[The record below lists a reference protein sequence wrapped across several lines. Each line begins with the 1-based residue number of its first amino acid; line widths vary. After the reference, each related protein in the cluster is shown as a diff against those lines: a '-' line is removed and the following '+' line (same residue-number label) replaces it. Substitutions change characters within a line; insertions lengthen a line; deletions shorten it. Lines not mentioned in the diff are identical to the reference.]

1 MQSRCNDLGH
11 KERFR
16 FFCGYLK
23 ALIQNVI
30 HALGRKSC
38 LFCILHTATL
48 VKS

>member
-1 MQSRCNDLGH
+1 MQARYNDRGH
-11 KERFR
+11 TERFR
-16 FFCGYLK
+16 LFLWMLTCLDE
-23 ALIQNVI
+23 NVI